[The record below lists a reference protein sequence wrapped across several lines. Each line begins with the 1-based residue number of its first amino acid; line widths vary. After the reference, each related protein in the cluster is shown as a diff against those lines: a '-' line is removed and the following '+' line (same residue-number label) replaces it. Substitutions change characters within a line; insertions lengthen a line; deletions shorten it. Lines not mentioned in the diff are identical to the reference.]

1 MAAGETNGQG
11 FWAGVAH
18 IRDVAFI
25 IAVYLFFTGFVY
37 RYYYLT
43 SFGISPKLD
52 DSALYSV
59 LIFAYTVFTDAV
71 VRNPLAVWWVALP
84 ILSVILVILIADAR
98 RRHAD
103 RNYRLFRRRVALEL
117 GRWSLPAIVA
127 VSILLVPLLFNAAR
141 DAAQTE
147 AYAFRASAAQGI
159 DFKVI
164 ATLNDAAAK
173 SYDPT
178 IRSSLAGSTMR
189 IVSESDAAYYFLK
202 QLPYNAK
209 LTPARAAI
217 FVVRKDDIKS
227 VEISLPGR
235 DTIDAY

>member
-1 MAAGETNGQG
+1 MATGETNEQG

-59 LIFAYTVFTDAV
+59 LVFAYTVFTDAFV
-71 VRNPLAVWWVALP
+71 PSPLAVWWVWLP
-84 ILSVILVILIADAR
+84 VLGLILVALIVDAR

-103 RNYRLFRRRVALEL
+103 QNYRLFRRRVAMEL
-117 GRWSLPAIVA
+117 SHWSFPALVA

-141 DAAQTE
+141 DAARTE
-147 AYAFRASAAQGI
+147 AYAFRAATAQGI

-164 ATLNDAAAK
+164 VTLNDAAAK
-173 SYDPT
+173 SYDPAT
-178 IRSSLAGSTMR
+178 RSSLAGSVMR
-189 IVSESDAAYYFLK
+189 IVSESDDAYYFLK
-202 QLPYNAK
+202 QLPYNLK
-209 LTPARAAI
+209 LTPARASI

-227 VEISLPGR
+227 MEFSLPGR
-235 DTIDAY
+235 DVIDSY